1 MNQMK
6 DKNEDKK
13 ILYIDKWKRIFLFTV
28 TSILV
33 YFIIMTVVTPKRY
46 DLVEGNISNVDIK
59 APRDIIDEEA
69 TKVKEQEVTAKVEK
83 KFTLKNEVKIEA
95 SENIKSFF
103 DKLINI
109 KSSENAEKD
118 KINELK
124 KIEAFKLT
132 DSEYKILLDLDVD
145 KDTELQWIAL
155 AAIDK
160 AYENQIEEDNSE
172 DIANAKGIVEEYLS
186 NQGLELNIEEIL
198 KEICNSQIQPNY
210 FFDQAKTDEAIKEA
224 LKSVSKV
231 MIKKNQIIVKEGEPI
246 TQKQITILT
255 ELGLVGENI
264 SKDYIYTY
272 IIIAIY
278 VLFIL
283 GLKYIYLRKEKK
295 EVFMNTKLIFLI
307 LLLNLLS
314 LVTTR
319 IFSFISLFLIPIACS
334 PILMTVFIDSKVS
347 IIINSL
353 NLMLIGVIVGF
364 DPQIILVGLVVT
376 IIAATTLKKVT
387 QRNDILYSTFYMA
400 ISASIVV
407 LSSGILLSNNIKKIL
422 LDMILAAFGS
432 FISGILAMGLL
443 PLFESSFSLVTNMKL
458 LELSN
463 PNNPLL
469 KRLLMEAPGTYHHS
483 IMVANLAEV
492 AAEEIGA
499 NPMLVRVGAY
509 YHDVGKIKRPF
520 FFGENQLGGVNPHDK
535 ISPSLSTSIIISH
548 VKDGLDLAKEYDIPT
563 IVSDMIVQHH
573 GTTLVKYFYYNL
585 KNNSENPED
594 INEDDFKYPGPRP
607 QSKEAAI
614 IMMAD
619 SVEAAVR
626 SIQEP
631 TLDKIEEMVNNIVK
645 DKLNSNQ
652 LNECDLTFRELES
665 IKSCF
670 LRVLK
675 GIYHHRIE
683 YPTEKNKE

>member
-6 DKNEDKK
+6 DKNEGIKK
-13 ILYIDKWKRIFLFTV
+13 VYIDKWKRIFLFTI

-59 APRDIIDEEA
+59 ATRDIIDEEA
-69 TKVKEQEVTAKVEK
+69 TKAKEQEVAAKVEK
-83 KFTLKNEVKIEA
+83 KFTLKNEVEIEA

-109 KSSENAEKD
+109 KSSESAEKD

-124 KIEAFKLT
+124 KIEAFNLT

-160 AYENQIEEDNSE
+160 AYEEQIEEDDSE
-172 DIANAKGIVEEYLS
+172 DIAEAKGIVEEYLS
-186 NQGLELNIEEIL
+186 NQVLESNIEEIL
-198 KEICNSQIQPNY
+198 KGMCNSQIKANY
-210 FFDQAKTDEAIKEA
+210 FFDQEKTDEAIKEA

-246 TQKQITILT
+246 TQQQITILT
-255 ELGLVGENI
+255 ELGLVGESI

-283 GLKYIYLRKEKK
+283 LLQYIYLRKEKK

-319 IFSFISLFLIPIACS
+319 IFSLVSLFLIPIACS

-353 NLMLIGVIVGF
+353 NLMLIGVIVEF

-376 IIAATTLKKVT
+376 IIASTTLKKVS

-407 LSSGILLSNNIKKIL
+407 LSSGILLSNDIKKIL
-422 LDMILAAFGS
+422 LAMILAAFGAL
-432 FISGILAMGLL
+432 ISGILAMGLL
-443 PLFESSFSLVTNMKL
+443 PFFESSFNLVTNMKL

-499 NPMLVRVGAY
+499 NTMLVRVGAY

-535 ISPSLSTSIIISH
+535 ISPSLSASIIISH
-548 VKDGLDLAKEYDIPT
+548 VKDGLDLAREYDIPT
-563 IVSDMIVQHH
+563 VVSDMIVQHH
-573 GTTLVKYFYYNL
+573 GTTLVKYFYYTL
-585 KNNSENPED
+585 KNSSENPED
-594 INEDDFKYPGPRP
+594 IKEVDFKYPGPRP

-652 LNECDLTFRELES
+652 LNECNLTFRDLES

>member
-1 MNQMK
+1 MK
-6 DKNEDKK
+6 DKNDGIKK
-13 ILYIDKWKRIFLFTV
+13 TYIDKWKRIFLFTV

-46 DLVEGNISNVDIK
+46 DFVEGNIANVDIK

-69 TKVKEQEVTAKVEK
+69 TKAKEQEVAAKVEK

-109 KSSENAEKD
+109 KSSESAEKD
-118 KINELK
+118 KISELK

-132 DSEYKILLDLDVD
+132 DSEYKTLLDLDVA

-160 AYENQIEEDNSE
+160 GYEEQIEEGNTE
-172 DIANAKGIVEEYLS
+172 DIASAKAIVDEYLS
-186 NQGLELNIEEIL
+186 SQGLESNIEEIL
-198 KEICNSQIQPNY
+198 KEMCDSQIQANY
-210 FFDQAKTDEAIKEA
+210 FFDQAKTDEAVKEA

-246 TQKQITILT
+246 TQQQITILT
-255 ELGLVGENI
+255 ELGLVGEST

-272 IIIAIY
+272 IIIALY
-278 VLFIL
+278 VLFVL
-283 GLKYIYLRKEKK
+283 VLQYIYLRKEKK
-295 EVFMNTKLIFLI
+295 EVLMNTKLVFLI

-319 IFSFISLFLIPIACS
+319 IFSFVSLFLVPIACS
-334 PILMTVFIDSKVS
+334 PILMTVFIDCKVS
-347 IIINSL
+347 VIINSL
-353 NLMLIGVIVGF
+353 NLMLIAVIAGF

-376 IIAATTLKKVT
+376 IIASTTLKKVS
-387 QRNDILYSTFYMA
+387 QRNDILYSTLYMA

-422 LDMILAAFGS
+422 LDMLLVAFGS

-443 PLFESSFSLVTNMKL
+443 PFFESSFSLVTNMKL

-492 AAEEIGA
+492 AAEEVGA

-520 FFGENQLGGVNPHDK
+520 FFGENQLGGVNPHDR

-548 VKDGLDLAKEYDIPT
+548 VKDGLELAKEHDIPT
-563 IVSDMIVQHH
+563 VVSDMIVQHH
-573 GTTLVKYFYYNL
+573 GTTLVKYFYYTL
-585 KNNSENPED
+585 KNSSENPDEIKEED
-594 INEDDFKYPGPRP
+594 FRYPGPRP

-631 TLDKIEEMVNNIVK
+631 TLAKIEEMVNNIVK

-652 LNECDLTFRELES
+652 LNECDLTFKDLET
-665 IKSCF
+665 IKGCF

-683 YPTEKNKE
+683 YPTEKNTEQK